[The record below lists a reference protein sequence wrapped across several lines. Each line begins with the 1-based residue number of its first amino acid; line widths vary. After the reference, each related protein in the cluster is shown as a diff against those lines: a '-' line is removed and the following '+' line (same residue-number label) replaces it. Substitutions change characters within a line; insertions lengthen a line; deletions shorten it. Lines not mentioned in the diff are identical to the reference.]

1 MTFSDLK
8 NNYTSAQLG
17 TYPGD
22 VELRRTLF
30 APLLQNLYENKVVY
44 YERLMCVARI
54 EELII
59 TPELFRAKASVHLR
73 IDKKA
78 SIPPNWEHIEKGWHF
93 GAKWEA
99 LSYHNNSFGMFY
111 SPVVFITDPEFVK
124 MIETLVLEGQ
134 HNEAARLI
142 FQSA

>member
-1 MTFSDLK
+1 M
-8 NNYTSAQLG
+8 
-17 TYPGD
+17 GD
-22 VELRRTLF
+22 PELRRTLF
-30 APLLQNLYENKVVY
+30 APFLQNLYENKVVY
-44 YERLMCVARI
+44 YERFMCVARI
-54 EELII
+54 EKMII
-59 TPELFRAKASVHLR
+59 TPDQFHAKAKVHIR

-78 SIPPNWEHIEKGWHF
+78 FRPPDWERIEKGWHF

-124 MIETLVLEGQ
+124 MIETLVLEGK